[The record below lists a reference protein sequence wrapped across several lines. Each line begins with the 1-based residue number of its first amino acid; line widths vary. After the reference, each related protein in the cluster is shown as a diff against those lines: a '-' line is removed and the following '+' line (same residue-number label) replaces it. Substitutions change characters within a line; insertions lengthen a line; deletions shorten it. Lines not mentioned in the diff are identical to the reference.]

1 MMTSRSRSILQNRQ
15 TTIQGCGCGCGGS
28 CNSKNNVNGFTDI
41 LSSLGNPD
49 QPLVTA
55 EVAISPQS
63 LIMLTLGV
71 LLAGVAIKKL

>member
-1 MMTSRSRSILQNRQ
+1 MMNSRSRAILRNRQ
-15 TTIQGCGCGCGGS
+15 TTIQGSECGSS
-28 CNSKNNVNGFTDI
+28 CCSNNNVNGFTDI